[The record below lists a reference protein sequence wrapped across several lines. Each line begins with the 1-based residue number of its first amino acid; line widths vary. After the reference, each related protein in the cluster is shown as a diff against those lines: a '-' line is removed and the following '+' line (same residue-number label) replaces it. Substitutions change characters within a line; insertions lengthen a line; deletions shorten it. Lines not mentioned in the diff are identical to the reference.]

1 MSTPKN
7 QVQQSTALSTIKK
20 GPLKGL
26 KNVLVQPQEILWP
39 ILREEKEKNAL
50 HSLLTELLPM
60 KKYPAK
66 KMNWAKL
73 CKLSKE
79 ERAAL
84 KNDSQAKSSEET
96 GDNTLVSV
104 VLGINS
110 VTRALEKNSL
120 CSILVDSNVEP
131 LFMIKHIVTMSQNK
145 EIPVLLIPFLKT
157 VTLNKI
163 GFASAAL
170 GIKKSVLDISNENF
184 YKLHEKI
191 VTLVDAFPR
200 NKTSI
205 QLFSMDEQEINSKSN
220 VEDLNSMESSETVDN
235 ICNATQNTSISKCV
249 YKYRSSCKERA
260 FIPPESQPIS
270 VDESK
275 PESKPEN
282 PWSEF
287 IALGADNENDSPGLN
302 GISQTLR
309 HVGRYMDIHQSDR
322 TLSENKVNSNNIKSK
337 KVKNIKVKSND
348 KNIDLTTYVPLKVK
362 RIQGNPKRLK
372 ATKTAKSKKKIPI
385 KK

>member
-1 MSTPKN
+1 MT
-7 QVQQSTALSTIKK
+7 LSTIKK

-26 KNVLVQPQEILWP
+26 KNVLAQPQEILWP
-39 ILREEKEKNAL
+39 ILREEKEKNSL

-60 KKYPAK
+60 KKYPTK
-66 KMNWAKL
+66 KMSWAKL

-84 KNDSQAKSSEET
+84 KNDSQEKSPEKIE
-96 GDNTLVSV
+96 DNTLVSV

-110 VTRALEKNSL
+110 VTRALEKNDL

-163 GFASAAL
+163 GFASAAM
-170 GIKKSVLDISNENF
+170 GIKKSILDTTNEHF
-184 YKLHEKI
+184 YKLHERI
-191 VTLVDAFPR
+191 VTLVDTFPK

-205 QLFSMDEQEINSKSN
+205 QLFN
-220 VEDLNSMESSETVDN
+220 
-235 ICNATQNTSISKCV
+235 
-249 YKYRSSCKERA
+249 
-260 FIPPESQPIS
+260 SQPIL
-270 VDESK
+270 VESK
-275 PESKPEN
+275 PELKPEN
-282 PWSEF
+282 PWSEY
-287 IALGADNENDSPGLN
+287 IALGADNEDDSPGLN
-302 GISQTLR
+302 GVSQTIR
-309 HVGRYMDIHQSDR
+309 HVGRYMDIHQSDK
-322 TLSENKVNSNNIKSK
+322 TLSDNKASSNKIKSK
-337 KVKNIKVKSND
+337 KVKSIKVKSND
-348 KNIDLTTYVPLKVK
+348 KNIDPTLYAPLKVK

-372 ATKTAKSKKKIPI
+372 ATKIAKSKKKIPI